1 MCGGSDHGARRRL
14 PALAALT
21 LALAA
26 WWLWL
31 PSLAVAQSDCPLP
44 NPSYMDKCGPAFALP
59 QWTDAAGWSDPSQY
73 ATVQLA
79 DFNGD
84 KQDELIGRSDQGL
97 EIWSFDKSVGQWRPQ
112 VDANGVPQ
120 VLTDF
125 RSPLPSEEP
134 ATDWTKAEYYSTIQT
149 AHINGNPSA
158 QVLARFAD
166 GMRVYGFSPG
176 PGGSING
183 GSWSLIS
190 QGGPFSDTDGWGD
203 PSRYLT
209 IRTGDLDSPGAT
221 ALIGRAQTGLVGYSW
236 TGSGW
241 TDLRVLR
248 GLDDKLTTFN
258 DANCASPECYA
269 LFHVLRIGGADQ
281 CQPSE
286 FGPTGFCNAVVGRNA
301 GGVNVLGYSS
311 DFEQSGEAGWFG
323 YPGNG
328 DSPDT
333 SSPAFSD
340 RSGPDCPL
348 PTPNGAVDCLGSSP
362 AYYGTFGVADFD
374 HDGID
379 EVYARAPDGLRVK
392 KFDGREWT
400 ALPTLTDLKSQADPL
415 TDFTFPGIWASIRTA
430 DIDGDGDDEV
440 LALDGAALQVWSYDP
455 ASTSWK
461 RWQPSTPLSLASPD
475 WTLSAAFKYFGTIR
489 TGDVD
494 GDGHDDVIARGPTGV
509 RTWFYDRRGT
519 GGWERYLPEG
529 LPAFPGGGTPNTGQA
544 AAYDALN
551 AAAKDPTN
559 NVIPQATKTV
569 RDVWA
574 SEEPPTPGDLI
585 PNLQTGLITI
595 GNCTGRLTLNPPSY
609 GSCTPPQ
616 ASSAFDAADWTAV
629 VNKLLAENYAA
640 WEVVNHFATLTTMSQ
655 DLFIAQGAVL
665 PAIGGDLKL
674 QAAAA
679 SQPQFSMPQLWSIIF
694 GIAGS
699 LAGLAGP
706 EAGAGL
712 AVASYTL
719 SAIPQSSDTAMS
731 SFTTDYA
738 GLADQFGEMVT
749 EAQLSLKQQSQEVR
763 QDSGLLSLVG
773 QLRARGTWSP
783 DTTGIESAADQ
794 GFASW
799 IYQELVPTLYNR
811 YTITNCRDGFDDY
824 PSHTS
829 HCSGPAA
836 GTGVVGGGGNFT
848 TIATPLNTNGDTDGW
863 VPCHNVGISNWTC
876 AWTLPPDDLLTRIW
890 GPVQPKCQYKPGTAA
905 TAWTF
910 GTCSAGV
917 DVNSS
922 IGDNT
927 WGFATHAGNP
937 DPTWASLGR
946 ASTAQAQARA
956 QAPIVLGRRR
966 IGKRRAV
973 KAHTRLSAG
982 VHVPRRLRLAGATV
996 TVKRVL
1002 FEPRGR
1008 GELTL
1013 PPLGDRTPRPLELR
1027 LARSGSGRFRAA
1039 GRSNRRDVRIA
1050 LRRLNQGTR
1059 VAVDLRASADAF
1071 RVPRTCH
1078 SLPASVARR
1087 TPPMKLETRL
1097 VLRDAGIRRRI
1108 TLFHHVR
1115 CQRDAR
1121 GNVHRLKFVRFREYP
1136 ARSGLDVTVRGP
1148 RRVLPGA
1155 DATYVARV
1163 RNRRSGGS
1171 RPASSL
1177 WDVTLSSGDRERRI
1191 RELRRGRSRS
1201 ISFRHRAPRAA
1212 GKRFCVSIRAVG
1224 PGLRPAADRFCARTS
1239 ASRGPAFTG

>member
-461 RWQPSTPLSLASPD
+461 RWQPSTPLSLAGPD

-529 LPAFPGGGTPNTGQA
+529 LPAFPGGGTPDTGQA

-731 SFTTDYA
+731 WFTTDYA

-937 DPTWASLGR
+937 DPTWASLGK
-946 ASTAQAQARA
+946 AATAQAQARA
-956 QAPIVLGRRR
+956 CAGADRPGPGRV
-966 IGKRRAV
+966 GKRRAV
-973 KAHTRLSAG
+973 KGHTRLSAG
-982 VHVPRRLRLAGATV
+982 STSRAG
-996 TVKRVL
+996 
-1002 FEPRGR
+1002 
-1008 GELTL
+1008 
-1013 PPLGDRTPRPLELR
+1013 
-1027 LARSGSGRFRAA
+1027 SS
-1039 GRSNRRDVRIA
+1039 
-1050 LRRLNQGTR
+1050 
-1059 VAVDLRASADAF
+1059 
-1071 RVPRTCH
+1071 
-1078 SLPASVARR
+1078 
-1087 TPPMKLETRL
+1087 
-1097 VLRDAGIRRRI
+1097 
-1108 TLFHHVR
+1108 
-1115 CQRDAR
+1115 
-1121 GNVHRLKFVRFREYP
+1121 
-1136 ARSGLDVTVRGP
+1136 
-1148 RRVLPGA
+1148 
-1155 DATYVARV
+1155 
-1163 RNRRSGGS
+1163 S
-1171 RPASSL
+1171 R
-1177 WDVTLSSGDRERRI
+1177 
-1191 RELRRGRSRS
+1191 
-1201 ISFRHRAPRAA
+1201 
-1212 GKRFCVSIRAVG
+1212 
-1224 PGLRPAADRFCARTS
+1224 
-1239 ASRGPAFTG
+1239 